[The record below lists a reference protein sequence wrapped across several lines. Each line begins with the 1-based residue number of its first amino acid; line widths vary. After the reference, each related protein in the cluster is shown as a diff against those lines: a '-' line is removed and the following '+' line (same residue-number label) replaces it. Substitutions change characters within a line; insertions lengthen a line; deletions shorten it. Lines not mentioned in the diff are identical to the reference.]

1 LSGAKPGPLTYTW
14 EYTRGWRFSWCAYGP
29 NSLDNLRA
37 VESALFQDYFTD
49 LLAASNLYPLP
60 DPPMPL
66 RVPEQ
71 FNAQWWER
79 ADFWV
84 DLYEQVTET
93 ITVGAVVQVPVE
105 VDAEQLTSPVDFT
118 ITAP

>member
-1 LSGAKPGPLTYTW
+1 
-14 EYTRGWRFSWCAYGP
+14 
-29 NSLDNLRA
+29 
-37 VESALFQDYFTD
+37 
-49 LLAASNLYPLP
+49 
-60 DPPMPL
+60 MPL